1 MLDLEAIAVTGELI
15 PAGQMAF
22 TFSNEGNS
30 ETVVLIRPDGTIS
43 WRGREVETDEDF
55 RGAMRE
61 AVAIMA
67 GARSSAET
75 MAMVQR
81 IRELEAKILRLR
93 ALVES
98 GYREAWVRGN
108 AVGDAP
114 GNVAWDWQA
123 SEACAALQRDGGEG

>member
-75 MAMVQR
+75 LAMVKR
-81 IRELEAKILRLR
+81 IRELEAQNRRLR
-93 ALVES
+93 AIP
-98 GYREAWVRGN
+98 YEAWIEGRHYGYSWEDSDVY
-108 AVGDAP
+108 
-114 GNVAWDWQA
+114 
-123 SEACAALQRDGGEG
+123 AALQRDGGEG